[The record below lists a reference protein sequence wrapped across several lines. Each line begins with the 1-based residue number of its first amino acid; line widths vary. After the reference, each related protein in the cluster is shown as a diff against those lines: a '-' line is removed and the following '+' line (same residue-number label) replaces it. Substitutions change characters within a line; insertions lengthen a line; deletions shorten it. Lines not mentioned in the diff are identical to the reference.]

1 MLKTI
6 QHKLEMRDKA
16 AQKWRKM
23 DNHISM
29 RQEIFAYA
37 SAKYGTKPEYL
48 WKDSPNCAVLRHS
61 GNNKWYGLIM
71 DVPKSRLGLPE
82 NNNNAS
88 FANSSIGEA
97 IVDILNIKCD
107 PDLNGSLRTQDG
119 FLPAYHMHKGHWI
132 SILLDGTVEKE
143 RIFPLLDM
151 SFVLTDTRKKNKQ
164 RL

>member
-1 MLKTI
+1 
-6 QHKLEMRDKA
+6 
-16 AQKWRKM
+16 
-23 DNHISM
+23 
-29 RQEIFAYA
+29 
-37 SAKYGTKPEYL
+37 
-48 WKDSPNCAVLRHS
+48 
-61 GNNKWYGLIM
+61 M

-88 FANSSIGEA
+88 FANSSIGES